1 MQAAGESPAVCSRF
15 QSCDNRIF
23 AAPRIRALGGFF
35 FRHPMKRSTV
45 IKSSS
50 LPRRSPLGLAILFWL
65 LLDRLGVPGWAFGVL
80 WTLVGLL
87 VLIWVISFKTESAQD
102 VPGFGEK

>member
-1 MQAAGESPAVCSRF
+1 
-15 QSCDNRIF
+15 
-23 AAPRIRALGGFF
+23 
-35 FRHPMKRSTV
+35 MKRSTV

-50 LPRRSPLGLAILFWL
+50 LPTRSPLGFAILFWL
-65 LLDRLGVPGWAFGVL
+65 LLDRLGAPGWAFGVL

-87 VLIWVISFKTESAQD
+87 VLIWIISFKTESAHD

>member
-1 MQAAGESPAVCSRF
+1 
-15 QSCDNRIF
+15 
-23 AAPRIRALGGFF
+23 
-35 FRHPMKRSTV
+35 MKRSIV

-50 LPRRSPLGLAILFWL
+50 LPMRSPIGIAIVFWL
-65 LLDRLGVPGWAFGVL
+65 LLDRLAAPGWAFGVL

-87 VLIWVISFKTESAQD
+87 ALIWIISFWTESARD